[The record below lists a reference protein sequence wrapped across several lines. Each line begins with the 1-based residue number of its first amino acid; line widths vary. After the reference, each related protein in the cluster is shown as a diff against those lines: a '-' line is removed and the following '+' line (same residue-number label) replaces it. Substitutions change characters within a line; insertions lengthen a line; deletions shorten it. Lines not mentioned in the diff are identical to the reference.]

1 MNIREMRT
9 SLGDTQSEFAH
20 RYNIPFR
27 TVQNWETGVR
37 RPPEYMLELLT
48 KRVQKDL
55 INSKTVVLPKFDQ
68 RKKILPKMGDY
79 KTSLGWLRA
88 VQDCMREPVVFA
100 LDEALM
106 CQGRFLGRDDEF
118 LVWVY
123 GSDSLT
129 RFNGVVVLGNYISPY
144 CIKNRDGLFYTD
156 FSRTISDALANE
168 AILDMQGI
176 TEAISHYYYTN
187 HESVDGISVAP
198 EYQGRFE
205 TLVRDAIEYYD
216 N

>member
-1 MNIREMRT
+1 
-9 SLGDTQSEFAH
+9 
-20 RYNIPFR
+20 
-27 TVQNWETGVR
+27 
-37 RPPEYMLELLT
+37 
-48 KRVQKDL
+48 
-55 INSKTVVLPKFDQ
+55 
-68 RKKILPKMGDY
+68 MG
-79 KTSLGWLRA
+79 
-88 VQDCMREPVVFA
+88 EPVVFA
-100 LDEALM
+100 LDEALI

-129 RFNGVVVLGNYISPY
+129 RYNGVVVLGNRISPY
-144 CIKNRDGLFYTD
+144 NIMNRDGLLYTD
-156 FSRTISDALANE
+156 FNRTICDAIANE

-198 EYQGRFE
+198 EYQDRFE
-205 TLVRDAIEYYD
+205 ALVHDAIEYYD

>member
-1 MNIREMRT
+1 MLNI
-9 SLGDTQSEFAH
+9 S
-20 RYNIPFR
+20 FR

-48 KRVQKDL
+48 KRVQEDL
-55 INSKTVVLPKFDQ
+55 VNRKTVVLPKYDQ
-68 RKKILPKMGDY
+68 RKKTLPKMGDY
-79 KTSLGWLRA
+79 KTSLAWLRA
-88 VQDCMREPVVFA
+88 VRDCMGEPVVFA
-100 LDEALM
+100 LDEALI

-129 RFNGVVVLGNYISPY
+129 RYNGVVVLGNRISPY
-144 CIKNRDGLFYTD
+144 NIMNRDGLLYTD
-156 FSRTISDALANE
+156 FNRTICDAIANE

-198 EYQGRFE
+198 EYQDRFE
-205 TLVRDAIEYYD
+205 ALVHDAIEYYD